1 MERFVEKIVQK
12 CVQMNL
18 IEEDQSDWLSYSLQR
33 RFMNIAGFLF
43 LILLVVLIAPFQ
55 QVLLLNL
62 GLAFLREK
70 TNGLHMPTK
79 LLCFVFSLICEYSCL
94 FILHQLQAKVSF
106 VSIILLIISTG
117 VIVVLAPC
125 NNAEI
130 HCSSLELQSI
140 KKSVHRRLALYSLLI
155 AIFIVLKPILANT
168 LIIAEFAVAVL
179 VALSRLGV
187 GIQ

>member
-1 MERFVEKIVQK
+1 MEQFAEKIVRK
-12 CVQMNL
+12 CVQTNL
-18 IEEDQSDWLSYSLQR
+18 IDEDQSDWLLYSLQR
-33 RFMNIAGFLF
+33 RFMNIGGFLF
-43 LILLVVLIAPFQ
+43 LILLGVLIAPFQ

-79 LLCFVFSLICEYSCL
+79 SSCFVFSLICEYSCL
-94 FILHQLQAKVSF
+94 TILH
-106 VSIILLIISTG
+106 
-117 VIVVLAPC
+117 C

-130 HCSSLELQSI
+130 HCNSLELQSI
-140 KKSVHRRLALYSLLI
+140 KKSVHKRLALYSLLI
-155 AIFIVLKPILANT
+155 VIFIILKPILANT

-179 VALSRLGV
+179 VALPRLGV

>member
-1 MERFVEKIVQK
+1 MERFAKKIVQK

-43 LILLVVLIAPFQ
+43 LILLGVLIAPFQ

-79 LLCFVFSLICEYSCL
+79 LLSKRST
-94 FILHQLQAKVSF
+94 F
-106 VSIILLIISTG
+106 VSTAIKSSTNCSDVKSISIFRT
-117 VIVVLAPC
+117 V
-125 NNAEI
+125 N
-130 HCSSLELQSI
+130 CSI
-140 KKSVHRRLALYSLLI
+140 
-155 AIFIVLKPILANT
+155 
-168 LIIAEFAVAVL
+168 
-179 VALSRLGV
+179 
-187 GIQ
+187 

>member
-1 MERFVEKIVQK
+1 MERFAEKIVQK
-12 CVQMNL
+12 CIQTNL
-18 IEEDQSDWLSYSLQR
+18 IEEDQSDCLLYSLHR
-33 RFMNIAGFLF
+33 RFMNIGGFLF
-43 LILLVVLIAPFQ
+43 LILLGVLIAPFQ

-79 LLCFVFSLICEYSCL
+79 LSCFVFSLICEYSCL
-94 FILHQLQAKVSF
+94 IILHQLQAKVSV
-106 VSIILLIISTG
+106 VSIVLLVISTG
-117 VIVVLAPC
+117 GIVVLAPC

-130 HCSSLELQSI
+130 HCNSLELQSI
-140 KKSVHRRLALYSLLI
+140 KKSVHKRLALYSLLI
-155 AIFIVLKPILANT
+155 VIFIILKPILANT